1 MNDSFSKCIA
11 DICGLELATLAG
23 DFKYSVFGGR
33 TLVLEGHKGIEEYS
47 LETISFRIGKSTLKI
62 TGSGLTLK
70 CLEKNFAVVE
80 GKIVSVG
87 ILSQQSNE

>member
-33 TLVLEGHKGIEEYS
+33 TFVLEGHKGIADYS
-47 LETISFRIGKSTLKI
+47 LDAVSFRVGKSTLKVC
-62 TGSGLTLK
+62 GSGLTLK
-70 CLEKNFAVVE
+70 RLEKNFAVVE
-80 GKIVSVG
+80 GKIVGVSIV
-87 ILSQQSNE
+87 SQ